1 MAKMLRIKSCAQCG
15 ECRLGRTAN
24 AGIHPDCPLPAAPEP
39 YSESNQPQVEDV
51 VQTPTGL
58 VGHISKIEGKMIWV
72 SRTFD
77 SEVRS
82 SFWTVNNLILLYR
95 PPQPD
100 EEKPQ

>member
-24 AGIHPDCPLPAAPEP
+24 AGIHPDCPLPDAPEP
-39 YSESNQPQVEDV
+39 YSESNRPQEGDLVNANGNPAIV
-51 VQTPTGL
+51 VYKNDGGGWWIYGP
-58 VGHISKIEGKMIWV
+58 SDNRMV
-72 SRTFD
+72 SPDELT
-77 SEVRS
+77 
-82 SFWTVNNLILLYR
+82 LLCR